1 MLFCFFI
8 IYKFSAAFIETANK
22 SVAMVLATSNVNGRA
37 LSLIIFLT
45 LFHVNKIKSGIS
57 NTTVPII
64 NKTDFL
70 KIQISVTLNEKEQQK
85 IANFLSG
92 IDDLISTQTDRI
104 EALKQHKKA
113 LMQGLFPVAEEV

>member
-1 MLFCFFI
+1 
-8 IYKFSAAFIETANK
+8 
-22 SVAMVLATSNVNGRA
+22 MVLATSNVNGRA